1 MNHTNI
7 LTLLKTPFRCNGKR
21 VLNEHLNEPTCFG
34 STSRELYASWTSL
47 LGIQAAP
54 LGPLDRQHFSLHL
67 SSLPFLF
74 PVLPSIHHK
83 VSPNCLLLLQVENVI
98 WGWWM
103 ECQNCELKQRQFYC
117 ENCLRQQSVSS
128 IGTFSILSLILSQNT
143 LRFSLLSYRLQAQ
156 HASADRD
163 AHIAS
168 AEKSLSTIIEPARL
182 RRAELKGRE
191 ESVQEIWDGVNSL
204 RSTNDSREY
213 AV

>member
-1 MNHTNI
+1 MYKIVYEPHQHPHIVKN
-7 LTLLKTPFRCNGKR
+7 PFRCNGKR
-21 VLNEHLNEPTCFG
+21 VLLNEHLNEPTCFG
-34 STSRELYASWTSL
+34 SKSRELYASWTSL

-67 SSLPFLF
+67 SSLPFLL

-128 IGTFSILSLILSQNT
+128 IGTFQSCLSSCLKTHFVLACFPIVCKPST
-143 LRFSLLSYRLQAQ
+143 LRRTEMLTS
-156 HASADRD
+156 
-163 AHIAS
+163 
-168 AEKSLSTIIEPARL
+168 PL
-182 RRAELKGRE
+182 RRNL
-191 ESVQEIWDGVNSL
+191 SV
-204 RSTNDSREY
+204 RS
-213 AV
+213 